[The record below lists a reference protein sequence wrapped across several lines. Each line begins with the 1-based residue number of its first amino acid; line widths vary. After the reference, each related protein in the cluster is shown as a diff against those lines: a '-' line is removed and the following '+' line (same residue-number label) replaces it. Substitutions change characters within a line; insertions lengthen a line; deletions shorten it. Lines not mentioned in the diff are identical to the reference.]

1 MSDPWSAALFRETLQ
16 LIAEGVTELVGFEV
30 AAVSVVG
37 DDGRLEVIAV
47 AGSEDCRD
55 QLLGH
60 RTPIADIQAE
70 ISNSEAWGA
79 LRFVPHERMGID
91 TENLG
96 WIPDIEVSDDPD
108 AWHPLDLLLAPF
120 YGEDGQL
127 RGIMSMD
134 VPTDGKRPR
143 PETRRQLQKY
153 VEQAGRAV
161 IAAHDRARLAE
172 QVRLAE
178 TAREVI
184 RRASAE
190 NTLEGVFDYVQ
201 KALVEGFNARGLWI
215 RTFHDIATP
224 GSDRLFSSQGD
235 QVWLPPALAAIG
247 KEAAEKL
254 WALQEVVVVSPE
266 HRPDLLTVEEHA
278 DVVGF
283 LKGLGVDSMVFAP
296 LGAGQR
302 CLGNFGLTRTAGQGD
317 WTETEKR
324 AALDIGHD
332 LGRTLLT
339 TQNLERER
347 RLNEELRTLDSYKS
361 QLIATVSH
369 ELRNPLTAVAGY
381 LEILADD
388 DGLSERA
395 LRSIASMTRGV
406 GRMSSLVD
414 DLLTL
419 SRVADPSIQ
428 PRTEPVD
435 LRSVVE
441 DVLDM
446 AGPTSAQKDLT
457 IHFAEPTLPVQAL
470 AERDDVDRVVANLVS
485 NAMKYSPHG
494 TEIDLDVFIEDGEA
508 VLRVA
513 DHGIGISEADQR
525 DLFRE
530 FYRTANPEALREQG
544 TGLGL
549 AIVQRIVERHH
560 GHIEVQSTLGKGT
573 TFTVRLPRV
582 RGGEGAA
589 ASPGTA
595 PAEET
600 ILPSQRDS

>member
-235 QVWLPPALAAIG
+235 QVSLPPALAAIG

-441 DVLDM
+441 DVLDL
-446 AGPTSAQKDLT
+446 AGPTCAQKDLT

-485 NAMKYSPHG
+485 NAMKYSPSG